1 MQEAVTPSERY
12 ELLNQITEKRI
23 LSVQAIKVFFLAK
36 EKSYESLLV
45 QNWQK

>member
-23 LSVQAIKVFFLAK
+23 LSAGHKSFFFG
-36 EKSYESLLV
+36 
-45 QNWQK
+45 